1 MAESATMGRPKIEGL
16 AGVNLRIPA
25 ADLAALDRVVAVER
39 ERRHNPALTRTDLM
53 REVLGAYAREH
64 DPAAPKRRRG
74 GSAP

>member
-1 MAESATMGRPKIEGL
+1 MAALTTMGRPKIEGL
-16 AGVNLRIPA
+16 AGVNLRLPA

-64 DPAAPKRRRG
+64 DPQRKTRRG
-74 GSAP
+74 GSTL